1 MNMYDFTQFCIHPG
15 LGIFNSK
22 NMLSLFLYLTFFGTW
37 KERYKEIED
46 ENASKIQKVEHCAH
60 SAAVSRFFLG
70 SLKG

>member
-1 MNMYDFTQFCIHPG
+1 
-15 LGIFNSK
+15 
-22 NMLSLFLYLTFFGTW
+22 MLSLFLDLTFFGTW

-46 ENASKIQKVEHCAH
+46 ENESKIQNVEHCAH

>member
-1 MNMYDFTQFCIHPG
+1 M
-15 LGIFNSK
+15 
-22 NMLSLFLYLTFFGTW
+22 FLYLTFFGTW

-60 SAAVSRFFLG
+60 LAAVSRFFLG